1 MDDGLEEGLE
11 IRQDSRDRIMEVQAM
26 RIQELE
32 GVIASLSAEL
42 ENLRKENVNLAT
54 RLSQVIQTKAASE
67 EHDVDELQKE
77 NASHTTSPLRY
88 DEVFTCGSEEVV
100 TESQENVFSAD
111 NGVAH
116 ACARRTDATR
126 KLRKAERRKKRNG
139 TGRDMSDYAT
149 RHIALK
155 LMYLGSR
162 YHGFASQAG
171 SQRTVEAEVFAAL
184 ERTRLVVGPIAD
196 ARYTRCGRT
205 DKGVSAVSQVI
216 ALYVRSKQKKAQE
229 QCAVTENKLLSCGHE
244 ISLSQSISDQDNE
257 GDGVEALGSETDRVA
272 IARASRCLEKL
283 VAATYDI
290 RILGWCPVPHGFSA
304 RFSCLHREYKY
315 IFIND
320 GLDIDAMKVACRAFE
335 GEHNFS
341 NFCKMDAVNVHNYER
356 TITSFEI
363 LPLNEMWGGRQVW
376 VMRVKGTAFLWHQVR
391 CMAAVLFMVGYG
403 HEAPTVVAE
412 MLDVHKYVRK
422 PQYLMAPEL
431 PLVLVSCG
439 FQGVLFKSHPDSMK
453 RLHLHLGKLVHETII
468 NLALLQQA
476 LLAIPS
482 PENDLTTEVSKKTAH
497 VPLSNRLTQ
506 PSYKEHGK
514 RGQ

>member
-54 RLSQVIQTKAASE
+54 RLSQVVQTKAASE

-77 NASHTTSPLRY
+77 NASHTTLPLRK
-88 DEVFTCGSEEVV
+88 DEVFTCGCEEVV
-100 TESQENVFSAD
+100 MEGQENVFSAD

-162 YHGFASQAG
+162 YHGFASQAE

-196 ARYTRCGRT
+196 AHYTRCGRT

-229 QCAVTENKLLSCGHE
+229 QCAVTENKLLSHGHE
-244 ISLSQSISDQDNE
+244 ISLSRSISDQDNE

-283 VAATYDI
+283 VAATY
-290 RILGWCPVPHGFSA
+290 VPQGFSA

-320 GLDIDAMKVACRAFE
+320 GLDIDAMKMACRAFE
-335 GEHNFS
+335 GEHDFS

-356 TITSFEI
+356 NIISFEI

-403 HEAPTVVAE
+403 HEAPAVVAE

-439 FQGVLFKSHPDSMK
+439 FQGVLFKSHPDIKIK
-453 RLHLHLGKLVHETII
+453 RGGVLRNHNK
-468 NLALLQQA
+468 
-476 LLAIPS
+476 
-482 PENDLTTEVSKKTAH
+482 NDTM
-497 VPLSNRLTQ
+497 LSN
-506 PSYKEHGK
+506 SGH
-514 RGQ
+514 

>member
-1 MDDGLEEGLE
+1 MVDGLEEGLE
-11 IRQDSRDRIMEVQAM
+11 IRQDSRDRIMEGQAM

-54 RLSQVIQTKAASE
+54 RLSQVVQTKAASE

-77 NASHTTSPLRY
+77 NASHTTLPLRS
-88 DEVFTCGSEEVV
+88 DEVFTCGCEEVV
-100 TESQENVFSAD
+100 MGGQENVFSAD

-162 YHGFASQAG
+162 YHGFASQAE

-196 ARYTRCGRT
+196 AHYTRCGRT
-205 DKGVSAVSQVI
+205 DKGVSAVSQVVAFVVCSKTHSGGEGFNTCLLLI
-216 ALYVRSKQKKAQE
+216 DDDEIDYVGVLNRALP
-229 QCAVTENKLLSCGHE
+229 
-244 ISLSQSISDQDNE
+244 D
-257 GDGVEALGSETDRVA
+257 
-272 IARASRCLEKL
+272 
-283 VAATYDI
+283 DI
-290 RILGWCPVPHGFSA
+290 RILGWCPVPQGFSA

-320 GLDIDAMKVACRAFE
+320 GLDIDAMKMACRAFE
-335 GEHNFS
+335 GEHDFS

-356 TITSFEI
+356 NIISFEI

-403 HEAPTVVAE
+403 HEAPAVVAE

-439 FQGVLFKSHPDSMK
+439 FQGVLFKSHPGSFQLL
-453 RLHLHLGKLVHETII
+453 RLAFVFETKMVVLLTRGC
-468 NLALLQQA
+468 NLFCM
-476 LLAIPS
+476 PS
-482 PENDLTTEVSKKTAH
+482 ENDLTTEVSKKMAH

-506 PSYKEHGK
+506 LYIMCKCTGPKSKPNWGGWSFFFIQS
-514 RGQ
+514 RGHCIDVMVVDLM